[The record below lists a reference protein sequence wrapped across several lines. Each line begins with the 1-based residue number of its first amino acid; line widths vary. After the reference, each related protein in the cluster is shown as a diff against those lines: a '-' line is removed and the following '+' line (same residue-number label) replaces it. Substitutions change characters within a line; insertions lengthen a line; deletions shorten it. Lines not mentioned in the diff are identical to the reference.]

1 MGRDRDPGVKRGGMA
16 GLRRKKGGKA
26 GFENPYCGPS
36 VTRVLATY
44 WYDGKTTYS
53 IFKLSDVVGK
63 PCNVLGE
70 NSLCL
75 VRIWFVVPP

>member
-36 VTRVLATY
+36 WMCYQKEKFLGKLEYSTMVLEL
-44 WYDGKTTYS
+44 K
-53 IFKLSDVVGK
+53 
-63 PCNVLGE
+63 
-70 NSLCL
+70 
-75 VRIWFVVPP
+75 

>member
-44 WYDGKTTYS
+44 
-53 IFKLSDVVGK
+53 
-63 PCNVLGE
+63 
-70 NSLCL
+70 
-75 VRIWFVVPP
+75 